1 MEDAAK
7 EGLKDIEKLFSAL
20 AKNKGSDLHLKVGS
34 KPIFRVATVLHEVGN
49 KALTASDVKRVAY
62 EILTDSQ
69 KNLFEQHLNIDFAYS
84 LDGVGR
90 FRVNIYQERGNLA
103 IAARRVNTEIPSIND
118 LHLPPVIQ
126 KISSIKEGLV
136 IVSGPTSSGKST
148 TLASM
153 IQFINDNRK
162 CHIITV
168 EDPIE
173 YLFKDNKSFLNQREI
188 GIDVASFEDA
198 LKYVVRQ
205 NPDVIL
211 IGEMRDSK
219 SVEAALMSAE
229 TGHLVLGTIH
239 ASNAAQTISRII
251 DLFPPERNELIRQS
265 ITLNLKSIICQRLLP
280 STNKETKIVP
290 MAEIMLVNPTIQ
302 KLIQNKEDK
311 LISEIMRGAV
321 SEGMQDFNLSL
332 HQLIKSGLVTEE
344 IALKFSPNPDQLKMQ
359 LQGISLTDDHKI
371 LGK

>member
-1 MEDAAK
+1 MEDAPK

-20 AKNKGSDLHLKVGS
+20 AKNKGSDLHLKVGT
-34 KPIFRVATVLHEVGN
+34 KTIFRVATVLHEVGN
-49 KALTASDVKRVAY
+49 KALNEDDVKRLIY
-62 EILTDSQ
+62 EIMSPVQQ
-69 KNLFEQHLNIDFAYS
+69 KLFEHNFNIDFSYG
-84 LDGVGR
+84 LEGVGR
-90 FRVNIYQERGNLA
+90 FRVNVFYERGA
-103 IAARRVNTEIPSIND
+103 VAVAARRVSTEIPSINE
-118 LHLPPVIQ
+118 LNLPPVAQ
-126 KISSIKEGLV
+126 KIASIKEGLV

-153 IQFINDNRK
+153 IQFINDTRK
-162 CHIITV
+162 SHIITV

-173 YLFKDNKSFLNQREI
+173 YLFKDSKSFINQREV

-219 SVEAALMSAE
+219 SVEAGLMAAE
-229 TGHLVLGTIH
+229 TGHLVFGTIH
-239 ASNAAQTISRII
+239 ASNAPQTISRII

-265 ITLNLKSIICQRLLP
+265 ITLNLKAILCQRLVP
-280 STNKETKIVP
+280 SVKKEVRMVP
-290 MAEIMLVNPTIQ
+290 MVEVMIANPTIQ

-311 LISEIMRGAV
+311 VIIEVIRGAAN
-321 SEGMQDFNLSL
+321 EGMQDFNNSL
-332 HQLIKSGLVTEE
+332 HQLIKSGLVSEE
-344 IALKFSPNPDQLKMQ
+344 TALKFSPNPDQLKMQ

-371 LGK
+371 IGK